1 MNLHLRHLLTLC
13 LLTALSGF
21 IVCAHAQNNKKS
33 ANDNNPDQDHVTTV
47 VGDREAPAVSNVLP
61 WRNMGESRLSKTV
74 IDASVLHESL
84 DPLDPDT
91 LQREIQFHEAMST
104 EQPTGTAP

>member
-1 MNLHLRHLLTLC
+1 MIPIVRRSLAISLLSVYSC
-13 LLTALSGF
+13 S
-21 IVCAHAQNNKKS
+21 VCYVAAEPGDKTTKGNT
-33 ANDNNPDQDHVTTV
+33 PDQDHVTTI

-74 IDASVLHESL
+74 IDASVLHGTL

-104 EQPTGTAP
+104 QEPAQKP